1 MLNYRRTLRTIF
13 FFFDSTGT
21 KKVCE
26 HVCKISWENILSHF
40 WFVGFPWNWQDAG
53 QGMNKQPGSIGLNL
67 FSVNYQIRPS
77 KLEIK
82 SKLKTVHD
90 KSNFG
95 IVKTVMDEELL

>member
-1 MLNYRRTLRTIF
+1 
-13 FFFDSTGT
+13 
-21 KKVCE
+21 
-26 HVCKISWENILSHF
+26 
-40 WFVGFPWNWQDAG
+40 
-53 QGMNKQPGSIGLNL
+53 MNKQPGSIGLNL